1 MKATGKAKLLPVT
14 MIAVMLLSACG
25 AKSAGSTAAMPAS
38 SAPAASTPSVSAAE
52 SAYDSAMFDMEMA
65 QNTAAGGEQSGSVYQ
80 NADAKL
86 IREANLSVQ
95 TTEFD
100 QAAASLER
108 LVTQAGGYFQSA
120 AVYGGSYRDVNARR
134 SGEYTIRVP
143 AEQYEAFL
151 TQTGDLGYVTYKN
164 ETTQNIGEQYY
175 DTEARLKTQKTK
187 QERLLSL
194 LEKAE
199 TMEDIISLESALS
212 DVEYEIEQLSSTLNR
227 YDSLVGFSTIYL
239 TLDEVYKVSQEIGVT
254 DSLGSRM
261 AAGFA
266 SSAAGLAE
274 GFQDLL
280 VWISYHVFG
289 LLIFAAVAAVAAGV
303 GIRSV
308 RGKKRKTV
316 AKIQDEKE
324 Q

>member
-1 MKATGKAKLLPVT
+1 MKEKKRLGLLPVVLS
-14 MIAVMLLSACG
+14 AVMLLSACG
-25 AKSAGSTAAMPAS
+25 TNVSMTAS
-38 SAPAASTPSVSAAE
+38 SAPSASAQTE
-52 SAYDSAMFDMEMA
+52 SSDMFSMEIA
-65 QNTAAGGEQSGSVYQ
+65 AAGEGQSSSVYQ
-80 NADAKL
+80 NTDAKL

-95 TTEFD
+95 TTEFE
-100 QAAASLER
+100 QAAASLENI
-108 LVTQAGGYFQSA
+108 VAQAGGYFQSA

-143 AEQYEAFL
+143 AQQYEAFL
-151 TQTGDLGYVTYKN
+151 SQTGELGYVTYKN

-239 TLDEVYKVSQEIGVT
+239 TLDEVHKVSEETGVT
-254 DSLGSRM
+254 DSLGTRM

-266 SSAAGLAE
+266 HSGENLVQ
-274 GFQDLL
+274 GFQSFLIW
-280 VWISYHVFG
+280 VSYHVFG
-289 LLIFAAVAAVAAGV
+289 ILIFAGAAAAAAVVYIRFVGRRKRAA
-303 GIRSV
+303 
-308 RGKKRKTV
+308 KAKTPEESS
-316 AKIQDEKE
+316 Q
-324 Q
+324 

>member
-1 MKATGKAKLLPVT
+1 MKEKGKARLLFCT

-25 AKSAGSTAAMPAS
+25 AKNAVSMAAS
-38 SAPAASTPSVSAAE
+38 STPAASTPSATAAE
-52 SAYDSAMFDMEMA
+52 SSDDSAMFDMEMA
-65 QNTAAGGEQSGSVYQ
+65 QNTAAGGGQSNSVYQ

-108 LVTQAGGYFQSA
+108 LVSQAGGYFQSA
-120 AVYGGSYRDVNARR
+120 AVYGGSYRDVNANR
-134 SGEYTIRVP
+134 SGEYTIRIP

-151 TQTGDLGYVTYKN
+151 TQTGNLGYVTYKN

-212 DVEYEIEQLSSTLNR
+212 DVEYEIEQLSSILNR

-239 TLDEVYKVSQEIGVT
+239 TLDEVHKVSQETGVT
-254 DSLGSRM
+254 DSLGARM

-266 SSAAGLAE
+266 ASAAGLAE
-274 GFQDLL
+274 GCQGLL

-289 LLIFAAVAAVAAGV
+289 LLIFAAVAAMAAV
-303 GIRSV
+303 VCVHFLRV
-308 RGKKRKTV
+308 KKREDSPKGP
-316 AKIQDEKE
+316 DENKR
-324 Q
+324 